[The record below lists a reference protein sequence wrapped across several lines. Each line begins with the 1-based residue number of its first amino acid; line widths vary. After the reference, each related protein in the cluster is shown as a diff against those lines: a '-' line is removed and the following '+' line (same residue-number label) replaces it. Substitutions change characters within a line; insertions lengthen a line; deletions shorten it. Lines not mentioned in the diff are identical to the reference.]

1 MTTATESILKEI
13 LASSTPAYFED
24 GKEARKKAFD
34 QLSEIGLPTSKS
46 EEYRFTPITKVLEKK
61 FTWTGSY
68 PASSAVSVD
77 FYLPTIGDTHLIV
90 FTNGRFAKHLSQLEG
105 LEANVVV
112 STFEEA
118 DSKTRSVIQS
128 LLGTMSKTEDAF
140 AAMNGAFYQEGIF
153 VHVPANTQVAKP
165 ILVLHINDAQEKQ
178 VIAHTRLLVSIEKGS
193 SLSIIEKSDSLGTQ
207 PCFRTFTEEMI
218 VAENATLDYC
228 KIQNDSGAVHQVSNT
243 FIAQADSSRVNTFTL
258 TLNGQI
264 IRNNLTI
271 QINGEQCESHFNGLY
286 LVNGNTLVDNH
297 TVVDHQKPN
306 SFSNEMYKGIMDD
319 QSKGVFNGKIY
330 VRPHAQKTNAFQSN
344 RNILMSENATI
355 NTKPQLEIWADDV
368 KCSHG
373 CTTGQLD
380 EEALFYLQAR
390 GIPYASAKAMLL
402 YAFALDVLTVVKNEK
417 LKAYLDQLISERLHK
432 NF

>member
-1 MTTATESILKEI
+1 MTTATESIWKQI
-13 LASSTPAYFED
+13 LESSTPAYFEA
-24 GKEARKKAFD
+24 GNEARKKAFA

-46 EEYRFTPITKVLEKK
+46 EEYRFTPITKALEKK
-61 FTWTGSY
+61 FTWTDST
-68 PASSAVSVD
+68 PVSSAVSVD
-77 FYLPTIGDTHLIV
+77 SYLPTIGDTHLIV

-112 STFEEA
+112 TTFEDA

-128 LLGTMSKTEDAF
+128 LLGTVSKTEDPF
-140 AAMNGAFYQEGIF
+140 AAMNSAFYQEGIF
-153 VHVPANTQVAKP
+153 IYVPSNIKVAKP
-165 ILVLHINDAQEKQ
+165 ILVLHINDVQEKQ

-193 SLSIIEKSDSLGTQ
+193 SLSIIEKSDSLGAQ
-207 PCFRTFTEEMI
+207 PCFHTFMEEMI
-218 VAENATLDYC
+218 VAENAVLDYC
-228 KIQNDSGAVHQVSNT
+228 KIQNDSGLTHQVSNT
-243 FIAQADSSRVNTFTL
+243 FIAQVDSSRVNTFTL

-286 LVNGNTLVDNH
+286 LVNGNTFVDNH

-319 QSKGVFNGKIY
+319 HAKGVFNGKIY

-344 RNILMSENATI
+344 RNILMSESATI

-402 YAFALDVLTVVKNEK
+402 YAFALDVLTVVKNEN

>member
-1 MTTATESILKEI
+1 MNTATDSILKEI
-13 LASSTPAYFED
+13 LESPTPTYFET
-24 GKEARKKAFD
+24 GKEVRQKAFA
-34 QLSEIGLPTSKS
+34 QFSEIGLPTSKS
-46 EEYRFTPITKVLEKK
+46 EEYRFTPITKVLQKK
-61 FTWTGSY
+61 FAWQLSTASNSITSVASFL
-68 PASSAVSVD
+68 PA
-77 FYLPTIGDTHLIV
+77 IGDTHLLV
-90 FTNGRFAKHLSQLEG
+90 LVNGRFSKHLSHLEE
-105 LEANVVV
+105 LEENVVIT
-112 STFEEA
+112 TFEEA
-118 DSKTRSVIQS
+118 NDETQRTIQS
-128 LLGTMSKTEDAF
+128 LVGSICTTEDPF
-140 AAMNGAFYQEGIF
+140 AAMNSAFYQEGIF
-153 VHVPANTQVAKP
+153 IHVPTSAQVSKP
-165 ILVLHINDAQEKQ
+165 ILLLHLNDAQEKQ
-178 VIAHTRLLVSIEKGS
+178 VLVHTRLLAVVEKGG
-193 SLSIIEKSDSLGTQ
+193 SLSVIEKSDSMGSY
-207 PCFRTFTEEMI
+207 PCLHTFTEEMI

-228 KIQNDSGAVHQVSNT
+228 KIQNDEGAHQVSNT
-243 FIAQADSSRVNTFTL
+243 FITQADNSRLNTFTL
-258 TLNGQI
+258 TLNGQL
-264 IRNNLTI
+264 IRNNLNI

-319 QSKGVFNGKIY
+319 QAKGVFNGKIY

-344 RNILMSENATI
+344 RNILMSETATI

-373 CTTGQLD
+373 CTIGQLD

-402 YAFALDVLTVVKNEK
+402 YAFALDALALVKNES

>member
-1 MTTATESILKEI
+1 MNTATESILKGI
-13 LASSTPAYFED
+13 LESSTPTYFEA
-24 GKEARKKAFD
+24 GREARKKAFA
-34 QLSEIGLPTSKS
+34 QLSEIGLPSSKS
-46 EEYRFTPITKVLEKK
+46 EEYRFTPITKALEKK
-61 FTWTGSY
+61 FTWQLST
-68 PASSAVSVD
+68 ASNSITSVD
-77 FYLPTIGDTHLIV
+77 SFVPAIGETHLLV
-90 FTNGRFAKHLSQLEG
+90 FINGRFSKQLSRLDRLEV
-105 LEANVVV
+105 NVVTT
-112 STFEEA
+112 SFEEA
-118 DSKTRSVIQS
+118 NAETQRTIQS
-128 LLGTMSKTEDAF
+128 LLGSVCKTEDPF
-140 AAMNGAFYQEGIF
+140 AAMNSSFYQEGMFIQ
-153 VHVPANTQVAKP
+153 VLANTQVAKP
-165 ILVLHINDAQEKQ
+165 ILVLHLNDAQENQ
-178 VIAHTRLLVSIEKGS
+178 VITHTRLLVVVEKGS
-193 SLSIIEKSDSLGTQ
+193 SLSVIEKSDSLGAN
-207 PCFRTFTEEMI
+207 PCFHTFTEELI

-228 KIQNDSGAVHQVSNT
+228 KIQNDAGAAHQVSNT
-243 FIAQADSSRVNTFTL
+243 YLAQADNSRVNTFTL

-264 IRNNLTI
+264 IRNNLNI

-319 QSKGVFNGKIY
+319 QAKGVFNGKIY

-344 RNILMSENATI
+344 RNILMSETATI

-402 YAFALDVLTVVKNEK
+402 YAFALDVLTVVKNEN

>member
-1 MTTATESILKEI
+1 MTTATESILQQI
-13 LASSTPAYFED
+13 LESSTPAYFEA
-24 GKEARKKAFD
+24 GNEGRKKALA
-34 QLSEIGLPTSKS
+34 QLTEIGLPTSKS
-46 EEYRFTPITKVLEKK
+46 EEYRFTPITKALEKK
-61 FTWTGSY
+61 FTWISST
-68 PASSAVSVD
+68 PAASTISVD
-77 FYLPTIGDTHLIV
+77 SYLPAIGDTHRIV
-90 FTNGRFAKHLSQLEG
+90 FLNGRFSKNLSQLEG
-105 LEANVVV
+105 LEPNVVV
-112 STFEEA
+112 STFEA
-118 DSKTRSVIQS
+118 GDSKAKSVIQS
-128 LLGTMSKTEDAF
+128 LLGTISKTEDAF
-140 AAMNGAFYQEGIF
+140 AAMNSAFYQEGIF
-153 VHVPANTQVAKP
+153 IHVPANTQVSKP
-165 ILVLHINDAQEKQ
+165 ILVLHLNDAQEKQ

-193 SLSIIEKSDSLGTQ
+193 SLSIIEKSDSLGTE
-207 PCFRTFTEEMI
+207 PCFHTFMEEMM
-218 VAENATLDYC
+218 VAENASLDYC
-228 KIQNDSGAVHQVSNT
+228 KIQNDAGAVHQVSNT

-264 IRNNLTI
+264 IRNNLNI

-402 YAFALDVLTVVKNEK
+402 YAFALDVLSVVKNEN

>member
-1 MTTATESILKEI
+1 MTTATESILKQI
-13 LASSTPAYFED
+13 LESPTPAYFEA
-24 GKEARKKAFD
+24 GNEARKKAFA
-34 QLSEIGLPTSKS
+34 QLSEIRLPNSKS
-46 EEYRFTPITKVLEKK
+46 EEYRFTPITKALEKK
-61 FTWTGSY
+61 FTWTSFT
-68 PASSAVSVD
+68 PASSTISVD
-77 FYLPTIGDTHLIV
+77 SFLPAIGDTHLIV

-105 LEANVVV
+105 LEENVLV
-112 STFEEA
+112 STFEDA
-118 DSKTRSVIQS
+118 DSKTKLVIQS
-128 LLGTMSKTEDAF
+128 LLGTISKTEDPF
-140 AAMNGAFYQEGIF
+140 AAMNSAFYQEGIF
-153 VHVPANTQVAKP
+153 IHVPANTQVSKP
-165 ILVLHINDAQEKQ
+165 VLVLHINDAQENQ
-178 VIAHTRLLVSIEKGS
+178 VIAHTRLLLVVEKDS
-193 SLSIIEKSDSLGTQ
+193 SLSVIEKSDSLGTQ
-207 PCFRTFTEEMI
+207 PCFHTFTEEMI
-218 VAENATLDYC
+218 VAENAVLDYC
-228 KIQNDSGAVHQVSNT
+228 KIQNDGGAAHQISNT

-264 IRNNLTI
+264 IRNNLNI

-319 QSKGVFNGKIY
+319 QAKGVFNGKIY

-344 RNILMSENATI
+344 RNILMSETATI

-402 YAFALDVLTVVKNEK
+402 YAFALDVLTLVKNEN
-417 LKAYLDQLISERLHK
+417 LKVYLDQLISERLHK